1 MASIKKEAWL
11 ANGRSHQCE
20 KCPFGDG
27 RCTLELHR
35 VCGDNFVEGFI
46 KGVRFIKRR
55 TRNLKKK

>member
-1 MASIKKEAWL
+1 MSSIKKEAWL

-46 KGVRFIKRR
+46 KGVRFIKRE
-55 TRNLKKK
+55 